1 MKVVSNLLPFR
12 SPWSVVG
19 FCLALYAMLFGL
31 SFPAHAQQSKVYR
44 IGVLLPGGPLHE
56 IVDGLREGLRQLGLE
71 EGKQFTLIIRD
82 TKGDAKIAETE
93 AKSFERDKVNL
104 IYTLTIPVTAA
115 AKQSTG
121 NIPIVFIVGSDPVT
135 AGLVASF
142 AKPEGR
148 LTGVHYLVRDITAK
162 RLEVLKEIL
171 PKLNGIITFYTPAE
185 PVSADAANLARQEAK
200 RLGLKVVERQ
210 ITSAEELRKVLQEL
224 KASEGD
230 AFFYIPAAMVL
241 AQAQLIIETA
251 RAKKLPTMFQEQ
263 SLVAKG
269 GLASYGQNY
278 QEIGRLSAKYV
289 QKVLT
294 GTPPKDLK
302 IETVENVEMAINLKT
317 AKELGLNIPAS
328 VLARANKVIK

>member
-12 SPWSVVG
+12 SPCSVVR
-19 FCLALYAMLFGL
+19 FCLALCAMLFGL
-31 SFPAHAQQSKVYR
+31 SFPAHGQQSKIYR
-44 IGVLLPGGPLHE
+44 IGVLLPEGPLHE
-56 IVDGLREGLRQLGLE
+56 IVEGLREGLKQLGLQ
-71 EGKQFTLIIRD
+71 EGKQFTLAIRD
-82 TKGDAKIAETE
+82 TKGDAKIAEPE
-93 AKSFERDKVNL
+93 AKSFERDKLDL
-104 IYTLTIPVTAA
+104 IYAITVPVTAA

-148 LTGVHYLVRDITAK
+148 LTGVHFLVRDITAK

-171 PKLNGIITFYTPAE
+171 PKLNGIIIFYTPAV

-210 ITSAEELRKVLQEL
+210 ISSAEDLRKVLQEL
-224 KASEGD
+224 KAGEAN
-230 AFFYIPAAMVL
+230 AFFYTPAALVL
-241 AQAQLIIETA
+241 AQAQLVIDTA

-294 GTPPKDLK
+294 GTPPKDLRV
-302 IETVENVEMAINLKT
+302 ETVDNVEMVINLKT